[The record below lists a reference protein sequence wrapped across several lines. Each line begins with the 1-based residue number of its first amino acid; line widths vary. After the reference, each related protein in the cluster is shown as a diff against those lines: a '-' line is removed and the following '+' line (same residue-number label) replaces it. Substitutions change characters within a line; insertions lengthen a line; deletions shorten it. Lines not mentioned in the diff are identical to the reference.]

1 MHTIHN
7 FFIHSSVVRW
17 ICLENPQIKG
27 EILREIK
34 KYFELNKNE
43 NMYLCSAAKVMSGS
57 GGVWMLPVG
66 KEAGSGQR
74 ERSEGQGPA
83 AQV

>member
-1 MHTIHN
+1 M
-7 FFIHSSVVRW
+7 
-17 ICLENPQIKG
+17 
-27 EILREIK
+27 REIK

-43 NMYLCSAAKVMSGS
+43 NMYLCSATKVMSGR

-74 ERSEGQGPA
+74 EGSVGQGPA

>member
-1 MHTIHN
+1 M
-7 FFIHSSVVRW
+7 
-17 ICLENPQIKG
+17 
-27 EILREIK
+27 REIK

-43 NMYLCSAAKVMSGS
+43 NMYLCSAAKVMWGS

-74 ERSEGQGPA
+74 EGSVDQGPA